1 MKDTVEV
8 PRPAVEDAAIADAD
22 AISDEDE
29 GDGTGVVD
37 VDDRR
42 ILALCSNPPATAT
55 TSAVVTPADAN
66 GIPEGGG
73 GGPDGSDWVVGLSE
87 AVNDD
92 PAEAVEDE
100 DGVIGVVCLSFVI
113 CQHLTVICSIVLM
126 SAVVVLCSLSVTDL

>member
-1 MKDTVEV
+1 MVVKDTVEV

-29 GDGTGVVD
+29 GDGTAVMD
-37 VDDRR
+37 VEDRR
-42 ILALCSNPPATAT
+42 ILFLCSNPPATAT

-73 GGPDGSDWVVGLSE
+73 GGGEDGSEWMVGLSE

-92 PAEAVEDE
+92 PAEAAAADD
-100 DGVIGVVCLSFVI
+100 DGVIGAVAGVVCLSFVI
-113 CQHLTVICSIVLM
+113 NNNLL
-126 SAVVVLCSLSVTDL
+126 